1 MAVIK
6 QAPNG
11 EMYVFLKNKTEKGLS
26 SFAFLGKDTFTCSFK
41 IPKELKGKRF
51 KLKVEVV

>member
-11 EMYVFLKNKTEKGLS
+11 EMYVFLKNKTKKGLS